1 MNTFDKSQ
9 YKKFLDYP
17 AFCKTIWFYSI
28 DSLNEADFEKI
39 NAKCLNK
46 NFMYIKFF
54 EEWVTKPTCVM
65 KNNFTIKDSFKS
77 ILDSATKESFQ
88 TFNLYPFVKNADKE
102 KADKRSLFPV
112 IDISS
117 YIKCINIGKES
128 DVLKKI
134 MSKSLGS
141 LKDEKGKTKTKDKNP
156 IDLRIIFD
164 SYLNETW
171 DKKSQATAGGFIEI
185 LDAIG
190 EIPDAYLGD
199 KPPENGVKFGTVVPQ
214 ENNNNI
220 ILNNIKTI
228 NAQCAKFDS
237 LTEVQMLDLE
247 FLIDDTAERIVKIM
261 QTILEMYVTIYNLA
275 IENTNSSAAELLT
288 FSTQDIISK
297 ASSGSIPIEKSL
309 ALAKPVIK
317 PSFKKSYIMRENN
330 LTPFI
335 SIKMYYYAQDGRV
348 ITINNFNIPY
358 NSILSLE
365 HNIKEHSIT
374 INLIDMEGMI
384 GELLIQKLYAV
395 SQKRTNLRKI
405 DSGDALSKFGGKLP
419 KPERPYLFVIE
430 YGWAGPETEDEDEL
444 LEEDVF
450 VKTSTRGY
458 IKSISSQYSFKGNE
472 YTLTILPNDQE
483 SINKFMNNS
492 DLMYFNAQHN
502 ELSIVTGVMTLFFI
516 IYTLK
521 EGTTKSGSLE
531 VLLKNK
537 FKKEI
542 DKGYS
547 LLECLFLMIEDVQ
560 LIKKDQEYYFHY
572 KGADLC
578 DDTTELSVK
587 KGDSMSNEINE
598 IIKSMCPSDKNDTWN
613 VKDIT
618 YNTAENSLERLKK
631 AVSAGT
637 FSLNAWLVAVYLIWK
652 LKRYYKNNPSHQF
665 LLHDTT
671 GLFDI
676 FDDNRI
682 IVKDDQIIGQFKLD
696 KVIKIFNPFCQDNEK
711 TFDLMKVLGTCE
723 NAIKKSKD
731 NFNQYP
737 LENIIEIEPDE
748 DTDETKPKQLT
759 FFTNQISSL
768 FASIKNI
775 GMRKSKEDAAKH
787 NIYLTSNAIS
797 ADYTTLSLEDNNH
810 DLVMQEYKRRI
821 YADKHNIFSEKGSKE
836 RHINSYNNF
845 KSRFE
850 TIISDAES
858 KASAKK
864 KLIEKEKNT
873 LETEKK
879 KKKKEEELKIAKENK
894 AKGKET
900 QAATKERKD
909 KIGKE
914 WAEAQL
920 KIDSEY
926 AKKEKEF
933 ENEVNKQTI
942 KFLNILYLSYRMDPN
957 KTAFLN
963 CPLDLKISMLGKQL
977 TQSYSFTPR
986 IFPKTRNSNKQFFGQ
1001 GNSSILK
1008 EGSGDIIEFSID
1020 PIDIGNFNSLMLS
1033 NKNKNNVGFNNLSSN
1048 SNISNI
1054 YQNAANYYRT
1064 YRDMD
1069 GNVGPK
1075 GIAQD
1080 MARLDLNYQSQTNI
1094 KGSITIIGEPYWS
1107 NINLMMAKCIYVHVY
1122 YANGQRSS
1130 HSGLYYVNNATQN
1143 IADGK
1148 FTTKLEIIR
1157 APTFLSS
1164 LEKLAN
1170 KNKYLG

>member
-1 MNTFDKSQ
+1 MNNFDKSQ

-28 DSLNEADFEKI
+28 NSLNEADFEKI

-65 KNNFTIKDSFKS
+65 VDNLLPSQSFQS
-77 ILDSATKESFQ
+77 ILDTAGNKISFSE
-88 TFNLYPFVKNADKE
+88 FNLFPFKSQK
-102 KADKRSLFPV
+102 SLFPV
-112 IDISS
+112 VDISLF
-117 YIKCINIGKES
+117 IKCINFGKES
-128 DVLKKI
+128 QVLKRVMTKHL
-134 MSKSLGS
+134 SS
-141 LKDEKGKTKTKDKNP
+141 LKDEKAKGKNKAKP
-156 IDLRIIFD
+156 EELRVVFD
-164 SYLNETW
+164 SYLSEVW
-171 DKKSQATAGGFIEI
+171 DKRSQATSGGFIEI

-190 EIPDAYLGD
+190 ELPDAYLGD
-199 KPPENGVKFGTVVPQ
+199 KSPTEIKYGTVNPQ
-214 ENNNNI
+214 QNNNNI
-220 ILNNIKTI
+220 IINNIKKMRDPSKNI
-228 NAQCAKFDS
+228 DG
-237 LTEVQMLDLE
+237 LTEAEMLDLE
-247 FLIDDTAERIVKIM
+247 FLIDDTAERIVKII
-261 QTILEMYVTIYNLA
+261 QTFLEMYVTIYNLA
-275 IENTNSSAAELLT
+275 IENTNSSAAEFLT
-288 FSTQDIISK
+288 ISVKDIINKES
-297 ASSGSIPIEKSL
+297 AGSIPIEKSL
-309 ALAKPVIK
+309 ALARPPIK

-335 SIKMYYYAQDGRV
+335 AIKMYYYAQDGRV

-365 HNIKEHSIT
+365 HNIKEHTIT
-374 INLIDMEGMI
+374 INLVDMEGMI
-384 GELLIQKLYAV
+384 GELLIQKMYAV

-405 DSGDALSKFGGKLP
+405 DSGDALSKFGEKLP
-419 KPERPYLFVIE
+419 KPERPYLFVVE
-430 YGWAGPETEDEDEL
+430 YGWAGPQTEDEDEL

-450 VKTSTRGY
+450 IKASTRGY

-492 DLMYFNAQHN
+492 DLMYFNAQN
-502 ELSIVTGVMTLFFI
+502 DELSIVTGVMTLFFI

-521 EGTTKSGSLE
+521 DAKPKNTLKD
-531 VLLKNK
+531 LLDDK
-537 FKKEI
+537 FPDSKYEK
-542 DKGYS
+542 YTY
-547 LLECLFLMIEDVQ
+547 LECLFLMIEDVE
-560 LIKKDQEYYFHY
+560 LVKEGDNYLFEYKD
-572 KGADLC
+572 KDLC
-578 DDTTELSVK
+578 DEKNELSAK
-587 KGDSMSNEINE
+587 KSSNEINE
-598 IIKSMCPSDKNDTWN
+598 IIKSMFPSGTSKKVKVKN
-613 VKDIT
+613 IM
-618 YNTAENSLERLKK
+618 YNTSENSLERLKK
-631 AVSAGT
+631 AVSSGS
-637 FSLNAWLVAVYLIWK
+637 FSLNAWLVGVYLIWK
-652 LKRYYKNNPSHQF
+652 LKRYYKNNPIHQF
-665 LLHDTT
+665 LMYDTT

-676 FDDNRI
+676 FDDKTDI
-682 IVKDDQIIGQFKLD
+682 LTQEKLNN
-696 KVIKIFNPFCQDNEK
+696 VINIFNPFCQNNAKE
-711 TFDLMKVLGTCE
+711 FDFMEILKSCE
-723 NAIKKSKD
+723 DAIKKSKD

-737 LENIIEIEPDE
+737 LENIVEIEPDE
-748 DTDETKPKQLT
+748 NADETTQKKLT

-775 GMRKSKEDAAKH
+775 GMQKSSEKVARH
-787 NIYLTSNAIS
+787 NIYLTANAVS
-797 ADYTTLSLEDNNH
+797 ADYTTISLEDNNH
-810 DLVMQEYKRRI
+810 DIIKQEYKRRI
-821 YADKHNIFSEKGSKE
+821 YSDKNNIFSKDDNKNRHLNAYTDFNSKFEK
-836 RHINSYNNF
+836 
-845 KSRFE
+845 
-850 TIISDAES
+850 IIKDAES
-858 KASAKK
+858 KNDAKNKIFNEEDK
-864 KLIEKEKNT
+864 KLQTLRNEKKAKMTKEANKTKRLAGESDKQLAQTKKEIEKTHHSVAELQYQKDV
-873 LETEKK
+873 KK
-879 KKKKEEELKIAKENK
+879 I
-894 AKGKET
+894 
-900 QAATKERKD
+900 KD
-909 KIGKE
+909 EI
-914 WAEAQL
+914 
-920 KIDSEY
+920 Y
-926 AKKEKEF
+926 AKKI
-933 ENEVNKQTI
+933 Q
-942 KFLNILYLSYRMDPN
+942 FLNVLYLSYKMDPN

-986 IFPKTRNSNKQFFGQ
+986 IFPKTRNSNKQFFSQ
-1001 GNSSILK
+1001 GNSSIIK

-1069 GNVGPK
+1069 GNVSPQ

-1107 NINLMMAKCIYVHVY
+1107 NVNLMMSKCIYVHVY

-1130 HSGLYYVNNATQN
+1130 HSGLYYVNNAIQS

-1170 KNKYLG
+1170 KNKYVG